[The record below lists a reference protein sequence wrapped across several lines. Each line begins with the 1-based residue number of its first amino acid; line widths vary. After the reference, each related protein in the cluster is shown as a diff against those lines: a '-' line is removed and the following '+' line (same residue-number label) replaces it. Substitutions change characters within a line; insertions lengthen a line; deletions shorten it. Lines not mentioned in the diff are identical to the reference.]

1 MKKIEVQWG
10 PFDQKEIEFY
20 IKELRNENGE
30 IINGFQ
36 RQLIFNLFYKYFGD
50 TTSIRAIN
58 SIDYVKLMIVAK
70 RMLQNNVMA
79 FLPYII
85 GGKVEKI
92 VARKTLNKKELIEME
107 QSEYY
112 PLIKEKFKNEK
123 IEKQVFSTIA
133 TIITSTFR
141 IIDYNNQELN
151 GKIISVE
158 PRIIMKE
165 AQLYTLLI

>member
-1 MKKIEVQWG
+1 MKKIEEQWG

-70 RMLQNNVMA
+70 RMLQNTG
-79 FLPYII
+79 P
-85 GGKVEKI
+85 
-92 VARKTLNKKELIEME
+92 
-107 QSEYY
+107 S
-112 PLIKEKFKNEK
+112 
-123 IEKQVFSTIA
+123 
-133 TIITSTFR
+133 
-141 IIDYNNQELN
+141 
-151 GKIISVE
+151 
-158 PRIIMKE
+158 
-165 AQLYTLLI
+165 